1 MEKIGVKMKGM
12 HLLFAVMLLG
22 LGFAGLSVDDY
33 SLSPQVVEP
42 GDSGVLEVTI
52 SNGAESDT
60 VENVAITVSSVSALG
75 IDRSFLVGDLEAKS
89 SVVVSLPFTAS
100 EEAASGYYVVEVHA
114 VGRTREYYLDSNNQ
128 LKSKIETFEKSAS
141 IPVQIVEQPVLSV
154 AISDEVIDELTE
166 EEFTFTNSGGDAK
179 RIQVTIL
186 NEGIGFSNLG
196 KVYLA
201 SLEDEATVGA
211 TLDARGAEDGATKL
225 RLQLTYYNEIGTE
238 QSEVIEIP
246 ITVKK
251 GEGNFLFVQEGTM
264 LAGENGKLALEL
276 TNVGPSVSDL
286 SITSGTEGVSLK
298 GLNEYNAGEIPEGET
313 TSFELSIVSN
323 LDPGTQNVEF
333 DLSWEENGEERTG
346 SVTIPIKVV
355 PDSAISVYLEAKTTP
370 LTANSENTLSVT
382 VSNLGVYDIQGTTLR
397 LESEAFTLETIQAEQ
412 FMGELESDDFSSVQY
427 DINVENVPAGEYPV
441 VVTVSFRDA
450 SGEWSSI
457 EREIPITIRGF
468 GATASEAGMGGNRG
482 LNIPVIAGTVAIG
495 AGAYWLWKKR
505 KAKSHYK
512 R

>member
-1 MEKIGVKMKGM
+1 MKRSY
-12 HLLFAVMLLG
+12 LLFAVMLLG
-22 LGFAGLSVDDY
+22 LSFAGLSVDDY

-42 GDSGVLEVTI
+42 GDSGVLEITI
-52 SNGAESDT
+52 SNGADSDT
-60 VENVAITVSSVSALG
+60 VENVAITVSSASTLG

-100 EEAASGYYVVEVHA
+100 ENVTSGYYVVEVHA
-114 VGRTREYYLDSNNQ
+114 VGRTKEYYLDSNNQ
-128 LKSKIETFEKSAS
+128 LKSKTETFEKSAS
-141 IPVQIVEQPVLSV
+141 IPIQIVEQPVISV
-154 AISDEVIDELTE
+154 AISEKVVDELTQ
-166 EEFTFTNSGGDAK
+166 EEFVFTNSGGDAK

-186 NEGIGFSNLG
+186 NDGIGFSNMG

-201 SLEDEATVGA
+201 SLEDEATVSA
-211 TLDARGAEDGATKL
+211 TLDARGAEDGAAKL

-238 QSEVIEIP
+238 QAEVMEIP

-251 GEGNFLFVQEGTM
+251 GGGNFLFVQDGAM
-264 LAGENGKLALEL
+264 LAGENGKLDLEL

-286 SITSGTEGVSLK
+286 SITSGTDGVSLK
-298 GLNEYNAGEIPEGET
+298 GLNEYTLGDLAEGET
-313 TSFELSIVSN
+313 TTFELSIVSD

-333 DLSWEENGEERTG
+333 DLSWEENGEERSG
-346 SVTIPIKVV
+346 SVTIPIKVI

-370 LTANSENTLSVT
+370 LAANSENTLSVT

-397 LESEAFTLETIQAEQ
+397 IESEAFTLETIQAEQ

-427 DINVENVPAGEYPV
+427 DITVENVPAGEYPV
-441 VVTVSFRDA
+441 LVTVSFRDA
-450 SGEWSSI
+450 SGEWSSV
-457 EREIPITIRGF
+457 EREIPITVRGF
-468 GATASEAGMGGNRG
+468 GSSMSESGMGSRGG

-505 KAKSHYK
+505 KKKSHYGG
-512 R
+512 